1 MCKYIFYFKNKKLM
15 IFIKE
20 VKFKISQNPMEEVF
34 WRNCV
39 NTMVFCM
46 YIHCCP
52 QNDTIGWFVKK

>member
-1 MCKYIFYFKNKKLM
+1 M

-39 NTMVFCM
+39 NTKVFCM